1 MEEETKKEPLN
12 LTDEQIR
19 ELGEIVGVKEG
30 QRYCNMANVYTNFVY
45 LLSILLGRPT
55 ESQTMNFDCFKRVFA
70 ELPQSSYKRL
80 LSVLQGISGM
90 DTKMKNAQEQSR
102 LSERNRSETEQSLSK
117 VRRVAHRE
125 KRISTLFLNI
135 LVEERGEE
143 DLQPLY
149 EEY

>member
-1 MEEETKKEPLN
+1 MEEETKEEQLN

-19 ELGEIVGVKEG
+19 ELGEMVGVKEG
-30 QRYCNMANVYTNFVY
+30 QRYCNMANVYTHFVY

-80 LSVLQGISGM
+80 RSVLKGIADIEKHKDTAQSKASTYA
-90 DTKMKNAQEQSR
+90 TKMNDAEDR
-102 LSERNRSETEQSLSK
+102 LNK
-117 VRRVAHRE
+117 VRSVAHRE

-135 LVEERGEE
+135 LVEERGYDEE
-143 DLQPLY
+143 PLN

>member
-19 ELGEIVGVKEG
+19 ELGKIVGVEEG

-80 LSVLQGISGM
+80 LSVLQGISRM
-90 DTKMKNAQEQSR
+90 ETKMKKAVEGASIT
-102 LSERNRSETEQSLSK
+102 ERVRRETEERLNK
-117 VRRVAHRE
+117 VRSVAHRE

-135 LVEERGEE
+135 LVEERG
-143 DLQPLY
+143 DQDYPLN